1 MSAESE
7 NQKSLNMFHHDFPNA
22 SDSRNQATICTE
34 MQFEVEIECYIAD
47 WINGTISFAIK
58 C

>member
-1 MSAESE
+1 MLHHEF
-7 NQKSLNMFHHDFPNA
+7 LNV
-22 SDSRNQATICTE
+22 SGSRNRATICSE
-34 MQFEVEIECYIAD
+34 MQFEVEIEHYIPK